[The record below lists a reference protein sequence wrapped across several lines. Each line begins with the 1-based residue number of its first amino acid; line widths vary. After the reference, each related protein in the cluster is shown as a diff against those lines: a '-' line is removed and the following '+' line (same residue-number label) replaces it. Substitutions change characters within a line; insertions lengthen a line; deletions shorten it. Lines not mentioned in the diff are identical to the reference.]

1 MMTGAGAGAGV
12 SQGEGEGE
20 GAGVDVDEGAGVSA
34 RADEGAAVSERADEG
49 AAVSVSVSVSVSEG
63 VGVGVTSVAT
73 AAEVLSAVGGAANV
87 VRLTRCWSRLRFV
100 LADPARADLEILGRL
115 RAVAVVVFQGGELQV
130 ALSQGLV
137 EVFEALRLQLTSSAG
152 D

>member
-1 MMTGAGAGAGV
+1 MMAGAGAGAGV
-12 SQGEGEGE
+12 SQGEG
-20 GAGVDVDEGAGVSA
+20 AGVGVDDSAGVS
-34 RADEGAAVSERADEG
+34 EGADEG
-49 AAVSVSVSVSVSEG
+49 AAVSVSVSVSVG
-63 VGVGVTSVAT
+63 VGVASIAT

-115 RAVAVVVFQGGELQV
+115 RTVAVVVFQGGELQV

>member
-1 MMTGAGAGAGV
+1 MMAGAGAGV
-12 SQGEGEGE
+12 SQGEGE
-20 GAGVDVDEGAGVSA
+20 GAGVDVDEGAGVSE

-49 AAVSVSVSVSVSEG
+49 AAVSVG
-63 VGVGVTSVAT
+63 VGVGVTSIAT

-100 LADPARADLEILGRL
+100 LADPARADREILGRL
-115 RAVAVVVFQGGELQV
+115 RTVAVVAFQGGELQV
-130 ALSQGLV
+130 ALSHGLV
-137 EVFEALRLQLTSSAG
+137 EVFEALRPQLTSSAG

>member
-1 MMTGAGAGAGV
+1 MMTGAGAGAGA
-12 SQGEGEGE
+12 
-20 GAGVDVDEGAGVSA
+20 GADASDG
-34 RADEGAAVSERADEG
+34 
-49 AAVSVSVSVSVSEG
+49 EG
-63 VGVGVTSVAT
+63 VGVGVDEGVSVSEDAGVGAGVDAGVGVGESEGVTSI
-73 AAEVLSAVGGAANV
+73 AAAVEVLSAVGGAANV

>member
-1 MMTGAGAGAGV
+1 MMTGAGAGAGA
-12 SQGEGEGE
+12 SQGAGEG
-20 GAGVDVDEGAGVSA
+20 V
-34 RADEGAAVSERADEG
+34 
-49 AAVSVSVSVSVSEG
+49 G

-115 RAVAVVVFQGGELQV
+115 RTVAVVVFQGGELQV

>member
-1 MMTGAGAGAGV
+1 V
-12 SQGEGEGE
+12 SEG
-20 GAGVDVDEGAGVSA
+20 
-34 RADEGAAVSERADEG
+34 ADEGAAV
-49 AAVSVSVSVSVSEG
+49 G
-63 VGVGVTSVAT
+63 VGVGVGVDVDVDVDVTSIAT

-115 RAVAVVVFQGGELQV
+115 RAVPVVTFQGGELQV

>member
-1 MMTGAGAGAGV
+1 MMTGAGAGAGAGV
-12 SQGEGEGE
+12 SQGEG
-20 GAGVDVDEGAGVSA
+20 AGVGVDEGAGVSE
-34 RADEGAAVSERADEG
+34 RADEGTAVSERADEG
-49 AAVSVSVSVSVSEG
+49 AAVSVSVSV
-63 VGVGVTSVAT
+63 GVTSVAT
-73 AAEVLSAVGGAANV
+73 AAEVLSAIGGAANV

>member
-12 SQGEGEGE
+12 SQGEGAGE
-20 GAGVDVDEGAGVSA
+20 GVGVDEGAG
-34 RADEGAAVSERADEG
+34 VSERADEG
-49 AAVSVSVSVSVSEG
+49 AAVSVS
-63 VGVGVTSVAT
+63 VTSVAT

>member
-1 MMTGAGAGAGV
+1 MIAGAGSGAGAGAGAGA

-20 GAGVDVDEGAGVSA
+20 GAGVGVDEGAGVSEG
-34 RADEGAAVSERADEG
+34 ADEGAAV
-49 AAVSVSVSVSVSEG
+49 G
-63 VGVGVTSVAT
+63 VGVGVGVDVDVDVDVTSIAT

-115 RAVAVVVFQGGELQV
+115 RAVPVVTFQGGELQV

>member
-1 MMTGAGAGAGV
+1 M
-12 SQGEGEGE
+12 SE
-20 GAGVDVDEGAGVSA
+20 
-34 RADEGAAVSERADEG
+34 RADEGAAVSVRADEG
-49 AAVSVSVSVSVSEG
+49 AAVSVSVSVG
-63 VGVGVTSVAT
+63 VGVGVSVTSI
-73 AAEVLSAVGGAANV
+73 AAAVEVLSAVGGAANV

-100 LADPARADLEILGRL
+100 LADPACADLEILGRL
-115 RAVAVVVFQGGELQV
+115 RTVAVVVFQGGELQV